1 VAKRDRHKTNDLKQ
15 TIGNTRLAIDDPFI
29 SIQIGDSDV
38 FLSKSEPK
46 TVHWSVPWSDIMMT
60 MFIFFVV
67 LYVFHAS
74 DRESIFGK
82 ETPISATLKRM
93 DNTAR
98 MENEKIEAPPT
109 ISKVYD
115 MSKQAL
121 EAPNSVELVKNRAVR
136 IVLTSDLL
144 FDTGK
149 TDLKFEA
156 QVILKK
162 IAEII
167 RQTPYMV
174 NVVGHTD
181 NRPIRSDKFP
191 SNWELSA
198 MRACVTGRFLI
209 EEMHIPPNQI
219 FISGH
224 GQYQPIKPNTDAHSR
239 TVNRRVEIIITKNKP
254 FDSKDFQIF

>member
-1 VAKRDRHKTNDLKQ
+1 MRDLRKISDSKQ
-15 TIGNTRLAIDDPFI
+15 SAGNTRLEIDDPFNFT
-29 SIQIGDSDV
+29 QIGNSDA
-38 FLSKSEPK
+38 FFNRSETK

-74 DRESIFGK
+74 NREIMFGK
-82 ETPISATLKRM
+82 EKPMDENLKRI
-93 DNTAR
+93 DHSTSIV
-98 MENEKIEAPPT
+98 NEKNEVPPT
-109 ISKVYD
+109 ISKIYD

-121 EAPNSVELVKNRAVR
+121 AAPNSVELVKDKAVK

-149 TDLKFEA
+149 TDLKYEA
-156 QVILKK
+156 QDTLKK
-162 IAEII
+162 IAGII

-181 NRPIRSDKFP
+181 DKPIRSDRFP

-209 EEMHIPPNQI
+209 EEMRVPPNRI

-224 GQYQPIKPNTDAHSR
+224 GQYQPIKPNIDDRNR

-254 FDSKDFQIF
+254 YGSENFQIF